1 MFAVPGEERGPVQ
14 FIVNGVEITAEVHAS
29 VVGSTEI
36 DGSRGRPLGFW
47 LVKCWLKLNV
57 ATSSFL
63 RLTL

>member
-29 VVGSTEI
+29 AVGSTEI

-47 LVKCWLKLNV
+47 LV
-57 ATSSFL
+57 
-63 RLTL
+63 